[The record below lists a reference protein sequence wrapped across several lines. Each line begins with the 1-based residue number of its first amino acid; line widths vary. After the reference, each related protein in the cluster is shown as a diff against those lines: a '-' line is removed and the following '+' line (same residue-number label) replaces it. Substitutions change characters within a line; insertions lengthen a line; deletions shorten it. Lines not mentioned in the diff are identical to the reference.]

1 MKLGLKPLS
10 QEEIQAQ
17 RQQLALELKQKEV
30 EKRQKQISDKIS
42 AAIRAQQEL
51 EKLNEL
57 NFPQEEFNS

>member
-57 NFPQEEFNS
+57 NFPQEESNS

>member
-57 NFPQEEFNS
+57 NFPQEQSNS